1 MVSIFTCR
9 ELVICSYGGGGL
21 TEDLEFDFSGLKS
34 LADNRQSN
42 KIMFF
47 VLLISGIILT
57 YTSVDLYNLNNEVRE
72 LIESENQ
79 WQITFDLET
88 ISYQDSVIL
97 NDGEQRQFDYE
108 ISDEQILEG
117 YRVGN
122 ITAVISY
129 SESSGIPAD
138 PADSVSTSIRQTS
151 MNAQWNDDSNT
162 LSGSSNDASDIQLML
177 QTYPGFDGQTTNGT
191 GLNSY
196 QVLQPWTQTGFG
208 IGTFSVVVELNTQS
222 PPLIDDSDE
231 EITISVQVT
240 LFKSNAISSQ
250 I

>member
-117 YRVGN
+117 YSRK
-122 ITAVISY
+122 Y
-129 SESSGIPAD
+129 HSSHILFRIFRHTCRPCRFCFYI
-138 PADSVSTSIRQTS
+138 DS
-151 MNAQWNDDSNT
+151 
-162 LSGSSNDASDIQLML
+162 SDIHECSM
-177 QTYPGFDGQTTNGT
+177 
-191 GLNSY
+191 
-196 QVLQPWTQTGFG
+196 
-208 IGTFSVVVELNTQS
+208 ER
-222 PPLIDDSDE
+222 
-231 EITISVQVT
+231 
-240 LFKSNAISSQ
+240 
-250 I
+250 